1 MSDSQL
7 SPQVLSKLCEYDTPT
22 ICNAIE
28 LFAVRPQTE
37 GYMDGR
43 IRACF
48 PDMKPV
54 CGFASTA
61 TFRSAVAPRGGGGY
75 GTLQGQVARFAEL
88 PGPPLVVI
96 QDLDSPV
103 KSATFGEVMATIY
116 KSFGAQ
122 ALITSG
128 AGRDLDQVHGVG
140 LPCFSDGV
148 ICSHGYPR
156 LIDFHVPVHVGGL
169 AVHPGDLLHG
179 DQNGVTSIPV
189 DIAADVADVCKE
201 YCDAESVVL
210 DYCNAGSVNPDGL
223 SGALGELKDRI
234 QALRKRVKRG

>member
-1 MSDSQL
+1 MPDSLL

-75 GTLQGQVARFAEL
+75 GTLQGQVAKFAEL

-103 KSATFGEVMATIY
+103 MSATFGEVMATIY

-128 AGRDLDQVHGVG
+128 AGRDLDQVHEVG

-148 ICSHGYPR
+148 ISSHGYPR

-189 DIAADVADVCKE
+189 DIAAEVADVCEE

-210 DYCNAGSVNPDGL
+210 DYCRAGSVNPDGL
-223 SGALGELKDRI
+223 AGALGELKDRI